1 MQIYRVNHTRTFS
14 NNQALRMQMGH
25 DLTKDF
31 NILKAGTESGIEVE
45 AKYLGDTWTVGLS
58 PDETDKLIRS
68 LLKKS

>member
-1 MQIYRVNHTRTFS
+1 
-14 NNQALRMQMGH
+14 MQMGH